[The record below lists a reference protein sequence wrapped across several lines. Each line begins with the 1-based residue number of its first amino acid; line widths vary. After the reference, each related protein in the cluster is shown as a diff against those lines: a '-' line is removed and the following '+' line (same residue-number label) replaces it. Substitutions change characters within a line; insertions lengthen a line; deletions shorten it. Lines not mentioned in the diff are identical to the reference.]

1 MYPGGPC
8 CARLTGLA
16 PFSSA
21 DRQTAA
27 LVGVEL
33 SFCVV
38 NTEQRGLLRYC
49 MDAIARERA
58 TVDFEIEVLV
68 LDNASQDGS
77 VDVARRH
84 PVTTEVIA
92 LSQRRGKAAN
102 DSALL
107 RRATGRFCLLLNED
121 SELEPGATV
130 ALHAALD
137 EDERAGAA
145 GAMLVRP
152 DGVQQPSAWRFPSV
166 STALFAALWLH
177 KSLVVQSKGEET
189 RPVDWVQSAAMLVRR
204 SAAEEIG
211 FFDEDFF
218 VYSDEVDFCK
228 RLSDAGWHSLYVPS
242 ARAVHHEQL
251 STGNVPSRR
260 IVEFSRNRDR
270 YMRKHHTKLAAWA
283 VRLLTAWAYGVR
295 TVGALVMPGHNPK
308 RYAKHVSATLL
319 PHRGEGLR
327 EGADEFNRQLG
338 PGGVADLRADEPR

>member
-1 MYPGGPC
+1 
-8 CARLTGLA
+8 
-16 PFSSA
+16 
-21 DRQTAA
+21 
-27 LVGVEL
+27 VGVEL

-49 MDAIARERA
+49 LDAIARERA
-58 TVDFEIEVLV
+58 TVDFDIEVLV

-77 VDVARRH
+77 VDVARKH

-92 LSQRRGKAAN
+92 LSARRGKAAN

-121 SELEPGATV
+121 SELEPGATA
-130 ALHAALD
+130 ALHAAMD
-137 EDERAGAA
+137 ADERAGAA

-152 DGVQQPSAWRFPSV
+152 DGVQQPSAWRFPSA
-166 STALFAALWLH
+166 STALLTALWLH
-177 KSLVVQSKGEET
+177 KALVVQSRGDET

-228 RLSDAGWHSLYVPS
+228 RLALAGWHTLYVPA

-251 STGNVPSRR
+251 STGNVPARR
-260 IVEFSRNRDR
+260 IVEFSRNRNR
-270 YMRKHHTKLAAWA
+270 YMRKHHSWVSTWA
-283 VRLLTAWAYGVR
+283 VRLLTAWTYGLR
-295 TVGALVMPGHNPK
+295 AIGALLLPNHNPR
-308 RYAKHVSATLL
+308 RYLKHVSATLF
-319 PHRGEGLR
+319 PGRGEGLR
-327 EGADEFNRQLG
+327 EGAEEFNQRLG
-338 PGGVADLRADEPR
+338 PGGPAGDERP

>member
-1 MYPGGPC
+1 MAHEYG
-8 CARLTGLA
+8 
-16 PFSSA
+16 
-21 DRQTAA
+21 DRQNRRSCVDLTPIRRRDRKTAG

-49 MDAIARERA
+49 LDAIARERA
-58 TVDFEIEVLV
+58 TVDFDIEVLV

-77 VDVARRH
+77 VDVARKH

-92 LSQRRGKAAN
+92 LPARRGKAAN

-107 RRATGRFCLLLNED
+107 RRARGRFCLLLNED

-137 EDERAGAA
+137 RDEKAGAA

-152 DGVQQPSAWRFPSV
+152 AGEQQPSAWRFLSP
-166 STALFAALWLH
+166 STALFTALWLH
-177 KSLVVQSKGEET
+177 KALVVQSNGDDT

-211 FFDEDFF
+211 FFDEEFF

-228 RLSDAGWHSLYVPS
+228 RLAKAGWHSLYVPS

-251 STGNVPSRR
+251 STGSVPSRR

-270 YMRKHHTKLAAWA
+270 YMRKHHSKLSAYA
-283 VRLLTAWAYGVR
+283 VRLLTAWTYAIRAVA
-295 TVGALVMPGHNPK
+295 ALVLPGHNPK
-308 RYAKHVSATLL
+308 RYFKHVAATLF
-319 PHRGEGLR
+319 PRRGEGLR
-327 EGADEFNRQLG
+327 EGAEEF
-338 PGGVADLRADEPR
+338 

>member
-1 MYPGGPC
+1 M
-8 CARLTGLA
+8 
-16 PFSSA
+16 
-21 DRQTAA
+21 
-27 LVGVEL
+27 GVEL

-49 MDAIARERA
+49 LDAIARERA
-58 TVDFEIEVLV
+58 TVDFETEVLV

-77 VDVARRH
+77 VDVARKH
-84 PVTTEVIA
+84 PVTTEVIPLPA
-92 LSQRRGKAAN
+92 RRGKAAN

-137 EDERAGAA
+137 RDDGAGAA

-152 DGVQQPSAWRFPSV
+152 DGEQQPSAWRFPSPG
-166 STALFAALWLH
+166 TALFTALWLH
-177 KSLVVQSKGEET
+177 NALVVQSTGEDT

-211 FFDEDFF
+211 FFDEEFF

-228 RLSDAGWHSLYVPS
+228 RLALAGWHSLYVPS

-251 STGNVPSRR
+251 STGSVPSRR

-270 YMRKHHTKLAAWA
+270 YMRKHHSKLSAWT
-283 VRLLTAWAYGVR
+283 VRLLTAWTYGLR
-295 TVGALVMPGHNPK
+295 TVGALVLPGHNPR
-308 RYAKHVSATLL
+308 RYAKHVTATLL
-319 PHRGEGLR
+319 PRRGEGLR
-327 EGADEFNRQLG
+327 EGADEFNRRLG
-338 PGGVADLRADEPR
+338 PGGPADGERP

>member
-1 MYPGGPC
+1 VP
-8 CARLTGLA
+8 
-16 PFSSA
+16 
-21 DRQTAA
+21 
-27 LVGVEL
+27 VEL
-33 SFCVV
+33 SFCIV

-49 MDAIARERA
+49 LDAIARERA
-58 TVDFEIEVLV
+58 TVDFETEVLV

-92 LSQRRGKAAN
+92 LRERRGKAAN

-137 EDERAGAA
+137 NDEQAGAA

-152 DGVQQPSAWRFPSV
+152 DGEQQPSAWRFPSPG
-166 STALFAALWLH
+166 TALLTAFWLH
-177 KSLVVQSKGEET
+177 RSLVVQSTGDEV

-211 FFDEDFF
+211 FFDPDFF
-218 VYSDEVDFCK
+218 VYSDEVDFCR
-228 RLSDAGWHSLYVPS
+228 RLADAGWHTLYVPS

-251 STGNVPSRR
+251 VTGSVPSRR

-270 YMRKHHTKLAAWA
+270 YMRKHHSAFSAFL
-283 VRLLTAWAYGVR
+283 VRILTAWTYGLR
-295 TVGALVMPGHNPK
+295 AIGALVLPGHNPK
-308 RYAKHVSATLL
+308 RYFKHVSATLF
-319 PHRGEGLR
+319 PKRGEGLR
-327 EGADEFNRQLG
+327 EAADEFNRQL
-338 PGGVADLRADEPR
+338 RAPE